1 MSALPFTGGYN
12 VGREALHD
20 WTQHL
25 VITRERG
32 DDGEEFCICWVGKF
46 ALITT
51 DGGGWFPD
59 EGAALGVMP
68 DGTTVLATDWNAR
81 FGESMEETEQAIPRW
96 PLAKA
101 LTIAQC
107 LADAATGWIPTVD
120 ASFAAGDTLEQ
131 IEQASSEFLGYSAV
145 TENLQASLLGMALVM
160 LWLSEESRRS
170 EVS

>member
-20 WTQHL
+20 WTQHF
-25 VITRERG
+25 VISRERG
-32 DDGEEFCICWVGKF
+32 DGGEEFCICWVGNF

-59 EGAALGVMP
+59 EGAALGVKP
-68 DGTTVLATDWNAR
+68 DGTTVLASVWSER
-81 FGESMEETEQAIPRW
+81 FGESVDETEQAVPRW

-101 LTIAQC
+101 LTIAHY
-107 LADAATGWIPTVD
+107 LANAATGWIPAVD

-131 IEQASSEFLGYSAV
+131 VEEASSAFLDSAAV
-145 TENLQASLLGMALVM
+145 DDLQASWLGMALVM
-160 LWLSEESRRS
+160 LWLSEETRRAHV
-170 EVS
+170 E